1 MVNKIVLIISA
12 LSVVGCQSNNDY
24 QHPISVPP
32 PPNVTPPN
40 KPPTFTPAP
49 HPSFIPYIPYHIARE
64 AKENEK
70 KSLTFIA
77 K

>member
-1 MVNKIVLIISA
+1 MNKIFLIICA

-40 KPPTFTPAP
+40 KAPAFTPVP
-49 HPSFIPYIPYHIARE
+49 HPAFVPYMPYHIARK

-70 KSLTFIA
+70 KSLTLIV

>member
-1 MVNKIVLIISA
+1 MNKIFLIISA

-24 QHPISVPP
+24 QHPIVVPP

-40 KPPTFTPAP
+40 KAPDFTPAPQPTFTPYM
-49 HPSFIPYIPYHIARE
+49 PYQV
-64 AKENEK
+64 AKRNQENAK
-70 KSLTFIA
+70 KSLTFIV

>member
-1 MVNKIVLIISA
+1 MVHKIVLIISA

-24 QHPISVPP
+24 QHPIVVPP

-40 KPPTFTPAP
+40 KAPTFTPTP
-49 HPSFIPYIPYHIARE
+49 QPTFIPYMPYQVARRNQ
-64 AKENEK
+64 ENEK
-70 KSLTFIA
+70 KSLTFIV